1 MKHDFYIT
9 YADLPLSRAP
19 RAWVEVDAAAI
30 RHNYR
35 TVAAEIA
42 KKRASCRIIAVIK
55 GDAYGHGIT
64 ECTRI
69 FLSEGCRA
77 FALANLEEAVCTKR
91 VCDELGI
98 NADILILGATDPAL
112 IGGISLSVE
121 NTLFEGS
128 VKAKLNE
135 LRTSLKALTV

>member
-35 TVAAEIA
+35 TVAAAIA
-42 KKRASCRIIAVIK
+42 EKRKDCHIIAVIK
-55 GDAYGHGIT
+55 GEAYGHGIA

-77 FALANLEEAVCTKR
+77 FALANVRFVSISGLPVIPLLRPSSAS
-91 VCDELGI
+91 
-98 NADILILGATDPAL
+98 PAQ
-112 IGGISLSVE
+112 
-121 NTLFEGS
+121 
-128 VKAKLNE
+128 
-135 LRTSLKALTV
+135 